1 MGEED
6 ACHGFH
12 RALSSIGAIHLCRL
26 GPCSAPRAL
35 RRTTAWVLVERTIDL
50 VCENPEH
57 RDMPPGAGGQGGPEE
72 DAKREAEAA
81 LAILRHLAA
90 AEDTDTMV
98 GVTEEVAGGEKG
110 G

>member
-1 MGEED
+1 
-6 ACHGFH
+6 
-12 RALSSIGAIHLCRL
+12 
-26 GPCSAPRAL
+26 
-35 RRTTAWVLVERTIDL
+35 VLVERTIDL

-57 RDMPPGAGGQGGPEE
+57 RDMPPGAGRQGGPEE

-90 AEDTDTMV
+90 AAEDTDTMV